1 MKEELEAFLQEY
13 PNTTS
18 LEVLMVDM
26 NGIPRCKRVPRAEFD
41 SFFAGILTTP
51 ASTPLCNTLG
61 DIIDTL
67 DRGTIDGD
75 PDGPLVPVPGTLS
88 AIPWLKSDTAQMLS
102 TFQLADGSPSPI
114 DPRAVLQGVLE
125 RFREAGLHPTVAT
138 EMEFYLLE
146 PGDGDTPRTHL
157 PKVPGTGMRQ
167 EGTQYALPQDMWDLD
182 AFLEDMRQTCAL
194 QSVPMTT
201 VISEFSPGQLE
212 INLHHV
218 DDPLLACDH
227 AVLLK
232 RAVKGTALSHGMAGI
247 HHGLENK
254 CDPGPMIAE
263 GEEIAEEVISLPQHW
278 PDALDAFDAS
288 KILPRYLGGEYCEL
302 FSIIRRDE
310 CAAFKATISN
320 VDYQWYLRTV

>member
-1 MKEELEAFLQEY
+1 MKAELEAFLQEY

-102 TFQLADGSPSPI
+102 TFQLADTMGEAMAIFTPNANSYRRLVPDNFAPLAPNWGYNHRNVSLRIPVSGDKNRRI
-114 DPRAVLQGVLE
+114 EHRTASADSNPYLVMAAVL
-125 RFREAGLHPTVAT
+125 
-138 EMEFYLLE
+138 
-146 PGDGDTPRTHL
+146 
-157 PKVPGTGMRQ
+157 
-167 EGTQYALPQDMWDLD
+167 
-182 AFLEDMRQTCAL
+182 
-194 QSVPMTT
+194 
-201 VISEFSPGQLE
+201 
-212 INLHHV
+212 
-218 DDPLLACDH
+218 
-227 AVLLK
+227 
-232 RAVKGTALSHGMAGI
+232 AGI